1 MRGNMRK
8 ICVNEGDARTVAIT
22 THAGGASHA
31 RPLRALFVHISLF
44 LESGSA
50 GSRWPAHHHQSAR
63 RARAAAPRVYAPAPP
78 PHKTPRPHPSSTP

>member
-50 GSRWPAHHHQSAR
+50 GSRWPAHQSAR